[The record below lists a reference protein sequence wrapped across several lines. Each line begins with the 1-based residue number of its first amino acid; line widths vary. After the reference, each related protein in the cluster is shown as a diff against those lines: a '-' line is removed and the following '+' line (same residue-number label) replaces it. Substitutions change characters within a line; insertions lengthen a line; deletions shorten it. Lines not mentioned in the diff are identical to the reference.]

1 MSFVCCD
8 SIFYIFVF
16 LIKFFILC
24 LTSSHK
30 NKAKGKMKVGHV
42 FTVEPMINLGVSK
55 DCTWDDRWTAV
66 TIDGKRSA
74 QFEHTVVVTEN
85 GLEVMTAR
93 DDLGGGERP
102 VTVMPEWNEETFQR

>member
-1 MSFVCCD
+1 VTLLFSFFVC
-8 SIFYIFVF
+8 
-16 LIKFFILC
+16 LIKFFLLC
-24 LTSSHK
+24 FVLNVCSHK

-102 VTVMPEWNEETFQR
+102 VTVMPEWNEVTFQR